1 MSNAAGQNATQTAQ
15 NVKNVK
21 NAGTNVRGTVKPK
34 IASENQIDEYLKNVR
49 FKKSKLIT
57 MPLYYIS
64 GGLLTDLIYRRPISQ
79 LSKQYELY
87 KQQRQQEST
96 AGAWQRDVAALTAAK
111 QLVNDDTLKPVFGN
125 AHKLSITASDVSK
138 ALLDSNIKEINS
150 EINVIDSILGTAT
163 NYRLSKRAK
172 NKLRARKR
180 QLKHQGKSIRG
191 SVESADK
198 QLKRVLI
205 TKDAS
210 GLSFIERVKDQFR
223 QFQNLAEGSEMVIEI
238 GKDKQKV
245 TVKKVGGEI
254 QFLDTE
260 GKVLKKSDVIDTII
274 TSEAEEVAES
284 FKQTNQYKHVV
295 SELKHRYAYNKYTDA
310 DFEKSEKHVAGVV
323 DKYRTKVEQSI
334 NKRVSKMEEKIA
346 NLKNTLEEIKN
357 IKDFEKNIFY
367 KQKQKTIESQI
378 ESLTSKVDEYK
389 KAVKDN
395 MEDLTMQFIKR
406 KRLAAQLITHGVVGF
421 ATIGALQGVIK
432 ALNAEEKSAYRE
444 AIVGQYLS
452 DRFFGQ

>member
-1 MSNAAGQNATQTAQ
+1 MSNVAGQNATQTAQ
-15 NVKNVK
+15 NVKNAK
-21 NAGTNVRGTVKPK
+21 NAGKNVRGTVKPK
-34 IASENQIDEYLKNVR
+34 IASEDQIDEYLKNAR

-64 GGLLTDLIYRRPISQ
+64 GGLQTDLLYRRPISR
-79 LSKQYELY
+79 LNKQYELY

-96 AGAWQRDVAALTAAK
+96 AGAWQRNVAALTATER
-111 QLVNDDTLKPVFGN
+111 LINDDTLKSVFGN

-172 NKLRARKR
+172 NKLRARKQ

-191 SVESADK
+191 SIESADK
-198 QLKRVLI
+198 QLKRVLY

-210 GLSFIERVKDQFR
+210 GLSFLERVQEQFR

-245 TVKKVGGEI
+245 TVKKAGGEI

-274 TSEAEEVAES
+274 TSEADEVAES
-284 FKQTNQYKHVV
+284 FKQTNQYKRLV
-295 SELKHRYAYNKYTDA
+295 SELKRRYTDNKYTDA

-334 NKRVSKMEEKIA
+334 NKRFSKMEEKIA

-357 IKDFEKNIFY
+357 IEDFEKNIFY

-395 MEDLTMQFIKR
+395 MEDFTVQFIKR

-432 ALNAEEKSAYRE
+432 ALNTEEKSAYRE